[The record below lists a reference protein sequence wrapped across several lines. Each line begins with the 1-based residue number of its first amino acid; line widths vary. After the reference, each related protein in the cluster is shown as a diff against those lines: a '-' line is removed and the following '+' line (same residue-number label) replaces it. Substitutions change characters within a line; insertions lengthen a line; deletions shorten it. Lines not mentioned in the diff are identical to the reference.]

1 MDDDDMDVYLGRCL
15 KNWSA
20 QYQPPVNGRER
31 LLRKASRPPVQQQ
44 RQLERFITS
53 LKNRYHYPEQYEY
66 PGNTVILG
74 PQSQSLAW
82 TFQLAANTRLAS

>member
-1 MDDDDMDVYLGRCL
+1 MDDDMDNYLGQCL

-20 QYQPPVNGRER
+20 QYQPPEDGRER

-44 RQLERFITS
+44 RQIERFITS
-53 LKNRYHYPEQYEY
+53 LINRYHYPEQYEY
-66 PGNTVILG
+66 PGSNVILG

-82 TFQLAANTRLAS
+82 TFQLAANTRMAN